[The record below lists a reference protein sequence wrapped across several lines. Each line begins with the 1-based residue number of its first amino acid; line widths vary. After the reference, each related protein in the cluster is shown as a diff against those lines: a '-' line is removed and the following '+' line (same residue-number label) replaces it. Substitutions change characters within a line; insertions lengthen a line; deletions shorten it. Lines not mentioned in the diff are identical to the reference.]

1 MLLLTAYSISRKF
14 PVFKFYQFWKIA
26 KKINVL
32 GVPMMVRK
40 LVTNVNPS
48 IHITKEFSSLFK
60 KEIKDV
66 HYKLIITLHN

>member
-1 MLLLTAYSISRKF
+1 MY
-14 PVFKFYQFWKIA
+14 
-26 KKINVL
+26 VL